1 MQCPRCNAE
10 LKGIDSS
17 EGVTLDFCGACKGLW
32 FDAGE
37 VADYFELARDIPDL
51 DRAKATAKP
60 TSLRCPKCGH
70 DLQELQY
77 SAPHSLMVDHCPQC
91 GGIWLDQGEVPTLE
105 RMSASLEKPASRIL
119 RVVRGL
125 QGKGYVVL

>member
-1 MQCPRCNAE
+1 MQCPKCTGE
-10 LKGIDSS
+10 LKEIDSS
-17 EGVTLDFCGACKGLW
+17 EGVTLDFCGSCKGLW

-51 DRAKATAKP
+51 ERARATAKP
-60 TSLRCPKCGH
+60 SQMRCPKCSH
-70 DLQELQY
+70 NLEELRY
-77 SAPHSLMVDHCPQC
+77 SAFHNLVVDRCANC

-125 QGKGYVVL
+125 SDKGYMIL